1 MNWLGLQDELLL
13 TTAAALTA
21 AILGAC
27 AGSTGYLLDRLLE
40 ASADA
45 PAGLTRADILQVGRE
60 ATRGLGAVAL
70 TVLAFGLPVVYLL
83 IVRALAPLR
92 RLGRAADKVAEGRYE
107 TVDLTGPDTVGR
119 LAARFN
125 HMVARVAEQ
134 KQRVDQANAKLLEA
148 NLDLEQKVA
157 DRTAASEAATKRLS
171 AEVAEKEDFL
181 RAVSHDLNA
190 PLRNIDGMVAMIRRR
205 HEQDLSDDVLHRL
218 DRIRHNV
225 AVEAELIGE
234 VLELS
239 RIKTR
244 RGAMEPVKL
253 TQLIWD
259 LRAVFEN
266 DLREQGIEL
275 RLETELPIIRCER
288 ARFRQ
293 VFQNL
298 IDNAIKYMG
307 DGPQRSICIGAQ
319 VHPDEID
326 FWVRDTGI
334 GIAEEDAQKIF
345 YVFRRGTGEQ
355 STRVAGKGVG
365 LASVKSIIENYQGAI
380 RVERNADHGCTF
392 RFSINAKYLYRDES
406 GVCRD
411 ESGVTV
417 VQKEAA

>member
-1 MNWLGLQDELLL
+1 
-13 TTAAALTA
+13 
-21 AILGAC
+21 
-27 AGSTGYLLDRLLE
+27 
-40 ASADA
+40 
-45 PAGLTRADILQVGRE
+45 
-60 ATRGLGAVAL
+60 
-70 TVLAFGLPVVYLL
+70 
-83 IVRALAPLR
+83 
-92 RLGRAADKVAEGRYE
+92 
-107 TVDLTGPDTVGR
+107 
-119 LAARFN
+119 
-125 HMVARVAEQ
+125 
-134 KQRVDQANAKLLEA
+134 
-148 NLDLEQKVA
+148 
-157 DRTAASEAATKRLS
+157 
-171 AEVAEKEDFL
+171 
-181 RAVSHDLNA
+181 
-190 PLRNIDGMVAMIRRR
+190 
-205 HEQDLSDDVLHRL
+205 
-218 DRIRHNV
+218 
-225 AVEAELIGE
+225 
-234 VLELS
+234 
-239 RIKTR
+239 
-244 RGAMEPVKL
+244 MEPVKL

-392 RFSINAKYLYRDES
+392 RFSINAKYLYRDEG

>member
-1 MNWLGLQDELLL
+1 
-13 TTAAALTA
+13 
-21 AILGAC
+21 
-27 AGSTGYLLDRLLE
+27 
-40 ASADA
+40 
-45 PAGLTRADILQVGRE
+45 
-60 ATRGLGAVAL
+60 
-70 TVLAFGLPVVYLL
+70 
-83 IVRALAPLR
+83 
-92 RLGRAADKVAEGRYE
+92 
-107 TVDLTGPDTVGR
+107 VDLTGPDTVGR